1 MDIPPFNV
9 IGITGALGNI
19 QRQFLISPNALWFG
33 ISDHPRPVSP
43 NPCKK
48 MIDLSQF
55 PVVVSTFENTVV
67 LSTTNGGGELYSVN
81 DCDDEELAMETNR

>member
-48 MIDLSQF
+48 MIDLSQLF
-55 PVVVSTFENTVV
+55 VPPPLSTIV
-67 LSTTNGGGELYSVN
+67 STTNGGGELYSVN
-81 DCDDEELAMETNR
+81 DCDEDELAMETNR

>member
-19 QRQFLISPNALWFG
+19 QRQFLISPNPLWFG

-48 MIDLSQF
+48 MIDLSQLVA
-55 PVVVSTFENTVV
+55 PPPPPPLV
-67 LSTTNGGGELYSVN
+67 STTNGGGELYSVN
-81 DCDDEELAMETNR
+81 DDVDEEELAMETNR

>member
-55 PVVVSTFENTVV
+55 PVDVV
-67 LSTTNGGGELYSVN
+67 STTNGGGELYSVN

>member
-43 NPCKK
+43 NPCEK

-55 PVVVSTFENTVV
+55 PVVV
-67 LSTTNGGGELYSVN
+67 STTNGGGELYSVN

>member
-55 PVVVSTFENTVV
+55 VAPPVVV
-67 LSTTNGGGELYSVN
+67 STTNGGGELYSVN